1 MDMTMFEWP
10 TKAKVESTDYV
21 AICDADGN
29 EKKIAVDDLKNIQKI
44 GQCVQHQ
51 MDIFIPS
58 HGLNSLV
65 LGKKPFR
72 QLEIFPTLIK
82 NGWII

>member
-29 EKKIAVDDLKNIQKI
+29 EKKIAVDDLKISRKQKP
-44 GQCVQHQ
+44 Q
-51 MDIFIPS
+51 
-58 HGLNSLV
+58 
-65 LGKKPFR
+65 GKLWR
-72 QLEIFPTLIK
+72 S
-82 NGWII
+82 G

>member
-29 EKKIAVDDLKNIQKI
+29 EKNCRGRFENIQKAETTGETVEEWLKTKLKSYAGFSDGFYRI
-44 GQCVQHQ
+44 WA
-51 MDIFIPS
+51 D
-58 HGLNSLV
+58 GLEERMHSD
-65 LGKKPFR
+65 
-72 QLEIFPTLIK
+72 
-82 NGWII
+82 

>member
-29 EKKIAVDDLKNIQKI
+29 EKKIAVDDLKNIQKAETTGETVEEWLKTKLKSYAGFRTDSTRI
-44 GQCVQHQ
+44 WA
-51 MDIFIPS
+51 D
-58 HGLNSLV
+58 GLEERMHSD
-65 LGKKPFR
+65 
-72 QLEIFPTLIK
+72 
-82 NGWII
+82 

>member
-29 EKKIAVDDLKNIQKI
+29 EKKIAVDDLKNIQ
-44 GQCVQHQ
+44 
-51 MDIFIPS
+51 
-58 HGLNSLV
+58 
-65 LGKKPFR
+65 
-72 QLEIFPTLIK
+72 
-82 NGWII
+82 